1 MADRGNRKTVGRLWR
16 TVAAMLAVGVLAAG
30 CGGGASVTE
39 MATGPT
45 SSAPPADVDP
55 GTASFAFEP
64 FFGAPSNATDE
75 LLRKIATV
83 ADREGLNLVR
93 RVGAPATFHVKGYLT
108 AVGNPTATT
117 LSYIYDIYDAS
128 GRRLHR
134 IVGQEPSSGTSGDP
148 WSGISAETLEVVAD
162 RTVSALKAWLAS
174 GGA

>member
-1 MADRGNRKTVGRLWR
+1 MADFSGRASIGR
-16 TVAAMLAVGVLAAG
+16 AGRVAVAMVFAGLLLAG
-30 CGGGASVTE
+30 CGGGATVTE
-39 MATGPT
+39 MAVGPT
-45 SSAPPADVDP
+45 STPPPADVDP
-55 GTASFAFEP
+55 ATASFAFEP
-64 FFGAPSNATDE
+64 FTGAPSNATDE
-75 LLRKIATV
+75 LLRRISTV

-117 LSYIYDIYDAS
+117 VTYIYDIYDAS

-162 RTVSALKAWLAS
+162 RTVAALKAWLAS